1 MSAVAS
7 LPPADPDRGEARE
20 RFEHVLTGVALAGE
34 AAVLARRLDPGFLSG
49 AGWDPETW
57 VLTPPAGHRF
67 LGRPRC
73 AAPGCPAT
81 SNGVCSGCRRRLA
94 SAGLGPAD
102 VSQLPPPPAGRA
114 WVRPGDGACRVAG
127 CPRPWR

>member
-49 AGWDPETW
+49 AGWDRQTW

-67 LGRPRC
+67 LGHPRC
-73 AAPGCPAT
+73 AAPGCTAT

-94 SAGLGPAD
+94 VAGLGPGRGVA
-102 VSQLPPPPAGRA
+102 VAAAAG
-114 WVRPGDGACRVAG
+114 GAGVGPTR
-127 CPRPWR
+127 

>member
-7 LPPADPDRGEARE
+7 LAPADNDREEARE
-20 RFEHVLTGVALAGE
+20 RFEHVLAGVALAGE

-49 AGWDPETW
+49 AGWDPGAR

-73 AAPGCPAT
+73 AAPGCTAT

-94 SAGLGPAD
+94 VTAAAGGAGVGPA
-102 VSQLPPPPAGRA
+102 R
-114 WVRPGDGACRVAG
+114 
-127 CPRPWR
+127 

>member
-49 AGWDPETW
+49 AGWDRQTW

-67 LGRPRC
+67 LGHPRC

-94 SAGLGPAD
+94 VAGLA
-102 VSQLPPPPAGRA
+102 
-114 WVRPGDGACRVAG
+114 RPGRGVAVAAAAGGAGVGPTR
-127 CPRPWR
+127 